1 MEIINLLILVIVYY
15 TLYCLEFYQKILLL
29 FGSCMGVSFF
39 INYNICEENK
49 DDNLIYYMLDYVV
62 HIFTYIYNFTIDMSN
77 ILFQFTIVSTCYGV
91 LEDINSYYLVGRN
104 KIFQKLSKV
113 AFNSFLQIQSS
124 KLNRQPITRVQENV
138 QIRRVQD
145 NVPITRVQ
153 DNVSDV
159 YVQNRDPF
167 TSLQNMSPYV
177 PIQNKSPRNKV
188 EYLNTYVHVKNNE
201 TFKDS
206 LEINTFLDELIDK
219 KNS

>member
-39 INYNICEENK
+39 INYNLFEENK
-49 DDNLIYYMLDYVV
+49 DDNLIYYMLDYIV

-77 ILFQFTIVSTCYGV
+77 ILFQFTIVSTSYDV

-104 KIFQKLSKV
+104 RIFQKLSKF
-113 AFNSFLQIQSS
+113 AFNSFLQLQSS
-124 KLNRQPITRVQENV
+124 KLNRQPTTRVQENV
-138 QIRRVQD
+138 PITRVQE

-153 DNVSDV
+153 DNVSDT
-159 YVQNRDPF
+159 YMQNRNPF
-167 TSLQNMSPYV
+167 TSLQNMSPYIS
-177 PIQNKSPRNKV
+177 IQNKSNV
-188 EYLNTYVHVKNNE
+188 NDND

-206 LEINTFLDELIDK
+206 IEINTFLDGLINK
-219 KNS
+219 KIS